1 MLNERLFAATS
12 GASGWRRLPTI
23 AAEAMVATSHP
34 LATRAGVRAL
44 EAGGN
49 AVDAALAA
57 AAMLTVCE
65 PPHNGVGGDAF
76 AQLWFDGALHGL
88 NGSGRA
94 PAHIDAARRSTPC
107 GPRSV
112 TVPGAVRAW
121 ADLAER
127 FGRLGLDAALAGAID
142 AARNGVAATARIAE
156 HWRAR
161 AGAGAVAGAAPR
173 RALPPAR
180 PRGDAAGDRPGR
192 SRRALRRARS
202 RRRSPP
208 RAGSPR
214 TTSPRTAPNG

>member
-12 GASGWRRLPTI
+12 GASGWSRLPTI
-23 AAEAMVATSHP
+23 AAEAMMATSHP

-49 AVDAALAA
+49 ALDAALAA

-76 AQLWFDGALHGL
+76 AQLWFDGELYGL

-94 PAHIDAARRSTPC
+94 PARIDQPTVDSA

-121 ADLAER
+121 AD
-127 FGRLGLDAALAGAID
+127 AA
-142 AARNGVAATARIAE
+142 
-156 HWRAR
+156 
-161 AGAGAVAGAAPR
+161 
-173 RALPPAR
+173 
-180 PRGDAAGDRPGR
+180 
-192 SRRALRRARS
+192 
-202 RRRSPP
+202 
-208 RAGSPR
+208 
-214 TTSPRTAPNG
+214 